1 MSENNFVSDL
11 QAPKE
16 PKKKKKKAKP
26 VKISSNETPEK
37 RRGSIDRDLAP
48 SPSPNNT
55 DSKSSSPSN
64 ANINVNGSNASHS
77 RNGTKPKI
85 PPLSTDFDHEDHSE
99 KLDVVSPLRSME
111 EIQPEL
117 QMERRRSRRLSIDF
131 GLFDEKERCEANTVW
146 LDFGAARIRHCDMLT
161 RCVHA
166 LRYYSNLDLDSNVV
180 DKDEFNNFFD
190 DIYTTMLDD
199 FLHVITFHANDLE
212 EIHQSL
218 FKKYQFTPCD
228 IRNCAYTK
236 RHFAAKQRR
245 STAMDEDPFIHFHIE
260 LYDSL
265 HFWLFHLYDVGLRS
279 TKKDIE
285 SDAAPIRISEEAICY
300 DAVWS
305 RMVQR
310 IRKRKE
316 ETKYLQRYSRV
327 KKYDL
332 KATITSEVRQ
342 IAKKRESE
350 RLTFRDSLMVFARKH
365 CPSTSAAASLQRLHS
380 FVMKEKYDSNAIV
393 DDVGD
398 HGDES
403 NLADVLNNKQCLT
416 VIRQYIRDRKLST

>member
-1 MSENNFVSDL
+1 
-11 QAPKE
+11 
-16 PKKKKKKAKP
+16 
-26 VKISSNETPEK
+26 
-37 RRGSIDRDLAP
+37 
-48 SPSPNNT
+48 
-55 DSKSSSPSN
+55 
-64 ANINVNGSNASHS
+64 
-77 RNGTKPKI
+77 
-85 PPLSTDFDHEDHSE
+85 
-99 KLDVVSPLRSME
+99 
-111 EIQPEL
+111 
-117 QMERRRSRRLSIDF
+117 
-131 GLFDEKERCEANTVW
+131 
-146 LDFGAARIRHCDMLT
+146 
-161 RCVHA
+161 
-166 LRYYSNLDLDSNVV
+166 
-180 DKDEFNNFFD
+180 
-190 DIYTTMLDD
+190 
-199 FLHVITFHANDLE
+199 
-212 EIHQSL
+212 
-218 FKKYQFTPCD
+218 
-228 IRNCAYTK
+228 
-236 RHFAAKQRR
+236 
-245 STAMDEDPFIHFHIE
+245 MDEDPFIHFHIE

-285 SDAAPIRISEEAICY
+285 SDAAPIRISEDGGQEAICY

-403 NLADVLNNKQCLT
+403 NLADVLNDNIFATGNCPLKCPGKLVLFNTFKPTIDSRDVTIIFVVCSNTLIFGPFSKFPVT
-416 VIRQYIRDRKLST
+416 VWTDPQPEISSKKMVIHNGCCVS